1 MKTIFLTISV
11 FIVFIVNAQSKTI
24 TVSQDGKADFTT
36 IQAAFDAV
44 LLNNQ
49 TPINIFI
56 KNGIYK
62 EKLHL
67 DDSKNFVSLIG
78 EDVKKVILTYDDHT
92 GKLLP
97 KGDTINTRTSYSFL
111 LKANDFTAKNITFQ
125 NDAGFNAGQAVAAE
139 IDGDKASFYNCRFLG
154 FQDVLFTNN
163 DASRQFYKDCYI
175 EGTTDFIFGSAT
187 VWFQN
192 CHIYSKKNSHI
203 TAASTPTNHLYG
215 YVFKDCILTADSSL
229 HGVSL
234 GRPWRPYAS
243 VTYINCNIG
252 SHILPEGWR
261 NWNNTE
267 NYKTVRYAEYKN
279 VGAGANISKRVTWA
293 KQLTDAEVKAYT
305 IENMFGDWKPKK

>member
-1 MKTIFLTISV
+1 MKNVFLTACIFIILSANSQTKTII
-11 FIVFIVNAQSKTI
+11 
-24 TVSQDGKADFTT
+24 VSQNGKADFTT
-36 IQAAFDAV
+36 VQAAFDAV
-44 LLNNQ
+44 PLNNQ

-67 DDSKNFVSLIG
+67 NDSKSFVSIIG
-78 EDVKKVILTYDDHT
+78 ENAQKTILTFDDHT
-92 GKLLP
+92 GKLSP

-111 LKANDFTAKNITFQ
+111 LKANDFMAKNITFQ

-154 FQDVLFTNN
+154 FQDVLFTNS
-163 DASRQFYKDCYI
+163 DVSRQFYKDCYI

-203 TAASTPTNHLYG
+203 TAASTPFNHPYG

-234 GRPWRPYAS
+234 GRPWRPFAS

-252 SHILPEGWR
+252 SHILPDGWR

-279 VGAGANISKRVTWA
+279 TGVGADTSKRVAWA
-293 KQLTDAEVKAYT
+293 KQLTNEEIKAYT
-305 IENMFGDWKPKK
+305 IENIFSDWTPEK

>member
-1 MKTIFLTISV
+1 MKNIFLISSV
-11 FIVFIVNAQSKTI
+11 FISVLANSQIKTI
-24 TVSQDGKADFTT
+24 TVSQSGKADFITV
-36 IQAAFDAV
+36 QAAFDAV
-44 LLNNQ
+44 PQNNQ
-49 TPINIFI
+49 APINIFI

-67 DDSKNFVSLIG
+67 DDSKNLVSIIG
-78 EDVKKVILTYDDHT
+78 EDAQKTILTYDDHT
-92 GKLLP
+92 GKLSS

-154 FQDVLFTNN
+154 FQDVLFTNS
-163 DASRQFYKDCYI
+163 DVSRQFYKDCYI

-203 TAASTPTNHLYG
+203 TAASTPANHTYG
-215 YVFKDCILTADSSL
+215 YVFKDCILTADTSL

-234 GRPWRPYAS
+234 GRPWRPFAS

-252 SHILPEGWR
+252 SHVLPEGWR

-279 VGAGANISKRVTWA
+279 VGVGADISKRVAWA
-293 KQLTDAEVKAYT
+293 KQLTDEEVKAYT
-305 IENMFGDWKPKK
+305 IENIFVNWKPGK